1 MTPFNEYKFLTPPRP
16 KTSIP
21 PTSLRAYEGRGWLAQ
36 AKLNGDYNIVAIT
49 PQRSLITS
57 TREGKKHTRWQ
68 FDEASSR
75 AFRQIPGNKWY
86 VICCELMNNKTPHL
100 KNINYIHDILVADGK
115 RLDGLTYPQRHVLLR
130 GLFPTIAK
138 SPEGYYII
146 NDNLWLADVHFK
158 DFGML
163 FHKLT
168 HSPECEGLVLKN
180 ISTPL
185 SFVDPSRGLVK
196 CRRPSKSYNF

>member
-1 MTPFNEYKFLTPPRP
+1 
-16 KTSIP
+16 
-21 PTSLRAYEGRGWLAQ
+21 
-36 AKLNGDYNIVAIT
+36 
-49 PQRSLITS
+49 
-57 TREGKKHTRWQ
+57 
-68 FDEASSR
+68 
-75 AFRQIPGNKWY
+75 
-86 VICCELMNNKTPHL
+86 MNNKTPNI
-100 KNINYIHDILVADGK
+100 KNVNYIHDILVADGK

-138 SPEGYYII
+138 SPEGHYII

-168 HSPECEGLVLKN
+168 YSPECEGLVLKN
-180 ISTPL
+180 NSTTL

-196 CRRPSKSYNF
+196 CRRPAKSYNF